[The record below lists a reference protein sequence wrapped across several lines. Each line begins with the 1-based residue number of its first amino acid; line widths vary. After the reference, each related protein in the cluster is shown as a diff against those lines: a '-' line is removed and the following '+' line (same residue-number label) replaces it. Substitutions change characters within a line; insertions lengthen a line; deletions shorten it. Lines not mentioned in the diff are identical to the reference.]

1 MTRLY
6 AIGAICI
13 FCNLLAACASTPPEP
28 KIVVKEVSVPV
39 AVPCKPTITLTP
51 APDSDAAILA
61 THEPGEL
68 LLLLAAG
75 RLVREGWV
83 NELQAA
89 VKGCGGQIQ

>member
-1 MTRLY
+1 MRAYYPVLAVIT
-6 AIGAICI
+6 
-13 FCNLLAACASTPPEP
+13 LLQASCASTPPEP

-39 AVPCKPTITLTP
+39 AVPCKPTIALTP

-61 THEPGEL
+61 THEPGEM

-83 NELQAA
+83 NELKAA
-89 VKGCGGQIQ
+89 VAGCGGQVQ